1 MSLGLCCQW
10 IEPRTKRTGQVVY
23 ENIVSEKILQLGRF
37 RDGKYTTNQISATYH
52 NNVDQHIKLV
62 PNLVSHNIRVFR
74 MTSNMF
80 PLFEFNQELLERDEV
95 LLKKLDKLGK
105 LFVDNNIRVTC
116 HPGQFTII
124 NSNEERVIQ
133 NAIKELE
140 YHAWLFDKMGLKRST
155 YYAINIHGGKRDNL
169 SKLIDSINNRLP
181 YNVRSRLTLE
191 NDERCFSVKQL
202 KEVYLETGIPV
213 VFDSHH
219 FVFNQDGMSMEE
231 AFWTSYDTWLAN
243 DEKPLQHISNTEP
256 GNENGSFTE
265 RRKHSWG
272 IHYVPDV
279 QLAALK
285 DDLIDLDVE
294 AKGKNISL
302 LQMRKDFGVQ

>member
-1 MSLGLCCQW
+1 
-10 IEPRTKRTGQVVY
+10 
-23 ENIVSEKILQLGRF
+23 
-37 RDGKYTTNQISATYH
+37 
-52 NNVDQHIKLV
+52 
-62 PNLVSHNIRVFR
+62 

-95 LLKKLDKLGK
+95 LLKKLEKLGK
-105 LFVDNNIRVTC
+105 LFIDNNIRVTC

-124 NSNEERVIQ
+124 NSNEERVIL

-140 YHAWLFDKMGLKRST
+140 YHAWLFDKMGLKRSP

-202 KEVYLETGIPV
+202 KEVYLETGIPI